1 MPAGRKPDGFALRV
15 LERNREQK
23 LADYK
28 IKHNATPIDGG
39 REPTGSFAQNR
50 CQGFAEISANRSG
63 TVEIFR
69 VLARSSG

>member
-28 IKHNATPIDGG
+28 IKHNATPIDGLPG
-39 REPTGSFAQNR
+39 VNTK
-50 CQGFAEISANRSG
+50 
-63 TVEIFR
+63 
-69 VLARSSG
+69 